1 MFPNNSKALEYIKQ
15 AEKKLKPSL
24 SNLFKPKEEQLED
37 AAELYVKA
45 ANSYKIIRDYDEAVK
60 AYVLASECSLNSHN
74 QYDAAT
80 ALVDAAKT
88 LHNEKPELSIE
99 YYGRAIDLFLD
110 EGKFNIVAKYQ
121 MIIAEQYEKLDNSNH
136 DFMNKAI
143 SAYELAAEYYASE
156 NSNANKNRCFRKI
169 ADMSTHQGK
178 YDYAIQKYEE
188 IIRNSLDNNLLKW
201 GVKELFVLATIC
213 HLANED
219 TVSAKLALDKYCD
232 WDPSVNSTMENQFLN
247 TICRSVDNYDVD
259 MFVDALVKYDS
270 MGKIDTL
277 KANLLLKVK
286 RQIASVN
293 DGVDVEEGLA

>member
-1 MFPNNSKALEYIKQ
+1 MFPNDSKAQEYIKQ

-37 AAELYVKA
+37 AAELYIKA

-88 LHNEKPELSIE
+88 IHNEKLELSIN
-99 YYGRAIDLFLD
+99 YYGQAIEIFLD

-121 MIIAEQYEKLDNSNH
+121 MIVAEQYEKLDDSNH
-136 DFMNKAI
+136 NFTSKAI

-156 NSNANKNRCFRKI
+156 NSNANKNRCLRKI
-169 ADMSTHQGK
+169 ADMSAQQGN
-178 YDYAIQKYEE
+178 YEYAVQKYEE

-201 GVKELFVLATIC
+201 GVKELFVLATLC

-232 WDPSVNSTMENQFLN
+232 WDPSFTSTMENQFLN
-247 TICRSVDNYDVD
+247 TICRSIDNYDVD

-270 MGKIDTL
+270 MGKMDNL
-277 KANLLLKVK
+277 KTNLLLKIK
-286 RQIASVN
+286 RQMASMNVE
-293 DGVDVEEGLA
+293 EEGLA